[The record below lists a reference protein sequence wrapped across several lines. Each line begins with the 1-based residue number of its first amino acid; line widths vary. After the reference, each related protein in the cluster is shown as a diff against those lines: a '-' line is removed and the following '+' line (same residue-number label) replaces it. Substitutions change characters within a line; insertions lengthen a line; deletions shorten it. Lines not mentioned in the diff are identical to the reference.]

1 VRVLLWE
8 VIYSNVRR
16 SWSGGGSGFLTRPWE
31 KIFYDKHV
39 YRDHQPAD
47 EFYNVAKNL
56 VEGLKTVFLH
66 GDYTQVLGF
75 VQWLLRRP
83 DTPYDMADR
92 IEAALQES
100 GAAYSV
106 FDRDTIV
113 PIGSDAER
121 ETLVCA
127 FADVSA
133 SEFNGAR
140 AHLRNAG
147 SELTAGSYG

>member
-1 VRVLLWE
+1 MVTTRKSSVS
-8 VIYSNVRR
+8 YS
-16 SWSGGGSGFLTRPWE
+16 GYFAGPIHLT
-31 KIFYDKHV
+31 
-39 YRDHQPAD
+39 
-47 EFYNVAKNL
+47 
-56 VEGLKTVFLH
+56 
-66 GDYTQVLGF
+66 
-75 VQWLLRRP
+75 
-83 DTPYDMADR
+83 DMADR

-147 SELTAGSYG
+147 PS